1 MGSSAPKTE
10 SVVKGGKP
18 VVVREYLSPQY
29 LKELGGMAEY
39 WQGRAQQAA
48 ATRQSNVNRYLG
60 EYGVAPVYD
69 PYKTTA
75 GELIQP
81 YQAPVPYDSTALVE
95 AAEESKMFEPP
106 KSSGKKKNKT
116 QRDIYSDALKVTKP
130 VIVNNPKFNSGQS
143 LAS

>member
-18 VVVREYLSPQY
+18 VIVREYLSPQY

-48 ATRQSNVNRYLG
+48 ATRQSNVNRYLN

-69 PYKTTA
+69 PYKTTT
-75 GELIQP
+75 GEVIQP
-81 YQAPVPYDSTALVE
+81 YQAATPYDTTELVE
-95 AAEESKMFEPP
+95 AAQESKMFEPP
-106 KSSGKKKNKT
+106 KRGGKKKGQKT
-116 QRDIYSDALKVTKP
+116 QRDVYGDALKITQSGIK
-130 VIVNNPKFNSGQS
+130 NNPKFNSGQYS
-143 LAS
+143 